1 MILQALYDYYQRKAV
16 EPESSIAPRGL
27 KWKEIPYLILID
39 RNGSFLELQDTSEGK
54 GSKREQKNI
63 WLLKVKA
70 GQAVTVGKQ
79 QISFGIISDMY

>member
-39 RNGSFLELQDTSEGK
+39 RNGTIIGQQLRGEELENT
-54 GSKREQKNI
+54 
-63 WLLKVKA
+63 VK
-70 GQAVTVGKQ
+70 Q
-79 QISFGIISDMY
+79 YLE